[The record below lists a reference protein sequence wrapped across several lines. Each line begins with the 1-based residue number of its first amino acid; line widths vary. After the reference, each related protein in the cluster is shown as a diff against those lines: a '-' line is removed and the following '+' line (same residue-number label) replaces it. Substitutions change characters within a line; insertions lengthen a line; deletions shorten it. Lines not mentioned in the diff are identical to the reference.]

1 MKRHFIKN
9 SQLIFISVEQIF
21 MGIVILMQSTK
32 LHNVLPP
39 ILDWTDDVVPG
50 MVYLVLGS
58 LLLVNSLWDFY
69 WYRIRIFLLALS
81 AVMWTMLTLS
91 FGLDMIYSHD
101 VEVMPYLFLVITLR
115 IIYVAWQE
123 PPHKM
128 KGGEHH

>member
-39 ILDWTDDVVPG
+39 ILGWTDDVVPG

-115 IIYVAWQE
+115 IIYAAWQE

-128 KGGEHH
+128 KGGDHH

>member
-9 SQLIFISVEQIF
+9 SQLIFISVEQVF
-21 MGIVILMQSTK
+21 MGIVILMQSAK

-58 LLLVNSLWDFY
+58 LLFVNSVWDFY
-69 WYRIRIFLLALS
+69 WYRIRIVLLSLS
-81 AVMWTMLTLS
+81 AFMWTMLTLS

-101 VEVMPYLFLVITLR
+101 VEVTPYLFLVITVR
-115 IIYVAWQE
+115 IIYAAWQE

-128 KGGEHH
+128 KGGEYH